1 MQPPSK
7 KIQPGKVEEPSI
19 DEALQIMRGI
29 KERLESHHN
38 VQILDS
44 ALVAAVKLSNR
55 YITDRFLPDKAI
67 DLIDDGCC

>member
-1 MQPPSK
+1 
-7 KIQPGKVEEPSI
+7 
-19 DEALQIMRGI
+19 MRGI

-55 YITDRFLPDKAI
+55 YITDRFLPDPAI
-67 DLIDDGCC
+67 DLIDEGAAELKMQIESEPL